1 MLHSI
6 ATEKLVKSFG
16 KNSILN
22 GISLHICAGT
32 VYGLVGLNGAGK
44 TTLLRLLL
52 GILRPDQG
60 NISIL
65 DYDPWKHEEALYR
78 RIGVVLENDGF
89 WGNLTIKENIRIFA
103 AAKKINW
110 TDAEKYFIENWR
122 ETPLY
127 NNEKRVKY
135 LSRGQR
141 MQCALCRAFL
151 GWPEVYFFD
160 EPSIAL
166 DVTANEHFRKMVK
179 KAKERGAS
187 MIISSHQLDTIDSLC
202 DRAGNLI
209 NKQLSD
215 IQNSADNRN
224 SSWVLVSGDMEIIG
238 EIISSAGGKS
248 VRCEGQNWRFEI
260 QDADSTI
267 PVLVAQLVGK
277 DLPVKE
283 IRKESQAF
291 SDTIK
296 MLYSPENTKG
306 LQNE

>member
-1 MLHSI
+1 MLNMI
-6 ATEKLVKSFG
+6 ATDKLVKSLG
-16 KNSILN
+16 KNSILQE
-22 GISLHICAGT
+22 ISLQIVAGT

-52 GILRPDQG
+52 GILRPDKG
-60 NISIL
+60 SITIL
-65 DYDPWKHEEALYR
+65 GHDPWKHEEDFYR
-78 RIGVVLENDGF
+78 RTGVVLENDGF

-103 AAKKINW
+103 SAKKINW

-127 NNEKRVKY
+127 NNDKRVKY

-166 DVTANEHFRKMVK
+166 DVTANEHFRSMVK
-179 KAKERGAS
+179 KARERGAS
-187 MIISSHQLDTIDSLC
+187 MIISSHQLDTIDTLC

-209 NKQLSD
+209 DKQLRE
-215 IQNSADNRN
+215 IQTSHNDKN
-224 SSWVLVSGDMEIIG
+224 SSWVLKSTDNELIG
-238 EIISSAGGKS
+238 ELIQSVGGTS
-248 VRCEGQNWRFEI
+248 IRNDGQCWHFEI
-260 QDADSTI
+260 QDADNSI
-267 PVLVAQLVGK
+267 PLIVAGLVGQGIA
-277 DLPVKE
+277 VKE
-283 IRKESQAF
+283 IKKESQAF

-296 MLYSPENTKG
+296 MIYSSDNHKG
-306 LQNE
+306 LAK